1 MFLSGVSRGEMVQS
15 YLVINVTGL
24 VYYRKKLIYIL
35 PPLASQ
41 NYLLQS
47 VPVKLIYQFL
57 YLINGYLFFRS
68 HEEAFEEERNENKK
82 VNSRGVTSNQLP

>member
-35 PPLASQ
+35 PPLAS
-41 NYLLQS
+41 
-47 VPVKLIYQFL
+47 
-57 YLINGYLFFRS
+57 
-68 HEEAFEEERNENKK
+68 
-82 VNSRGVTSNQLP
+82 